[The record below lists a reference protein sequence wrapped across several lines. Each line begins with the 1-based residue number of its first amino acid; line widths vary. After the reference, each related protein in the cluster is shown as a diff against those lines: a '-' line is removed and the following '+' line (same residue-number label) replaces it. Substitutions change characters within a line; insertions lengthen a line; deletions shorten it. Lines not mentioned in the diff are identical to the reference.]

1 MQLPHTYMVT
11 TLLTV
16 PTCALH
22 HCIIVS
28 VTIQNFPTALS
39 HTLKSECVGQ
49 HAFSDEKG
57 Q

>member
-1 MQLPHTYMVT
+1 MQLPHAYIVT
-11 TLLTV
+11 TSLTV
-16 PTCALH
+16 PAFALH
-22 HCIIVS
+22 HYSVS

-49 HAFSDEKG
+49 HAFGDEKG

>member
-1 MQLPHTYMVT
+1 MQLPHAYIAATP
-11 TLLTV
+11 LTV

-22 HCIIVS
+22 HCSLS
-28 VTIQNFPTALS
+28 VTIQNFATALS

-49 HAFSDEKG
+49 HAFGDEKG